1 MNVWSAALAVKGRT
15 RMSAATGRTGAMTYD
30 APSTG
35 QVLVYGATGH
45 TGRAVVAAL
54 SERGMS
60 PVLAARDAVRLGE
73 LTDALGLEGRAFPVD
88 DVPDLSGVD
97 LVLNCAGPFAD
108 TALPLA
114 RAAVAAGAHYLDIAA
129 EQPSTL
135 ALLHSLSAA
144 AAAAG
149 VVVMPGVA
157 FFGGLGDL
165 LVSALPAPGDGGPW
179 ERVAIEIELSGW
191 HPSDATLATGERNP
205 GARLRLSEGLL
216 VTTDVEAPTPDDR
229 VELRLSEH
237 ILLSRHLPVLTL
249 HTTVNASAIDDLESA
264 RDLTSAQRSLAREE
278 QGDTFRMH
286 AVVRRGDEQRSATIE
301 GDDFYAVSGP
311 LAVEVAVEVLAG
323 RFAPGGRAPGE
334 VPDPAALL
342 RRLPLS
348 GLELPS

>member
-1 MNVWSAALAVKGRT
+1 MSVARGRT
-15 RMSAATGRTGAMTYD
+15 AGMTNEH
-30 APSTG
+30 ASTRP
-35 QVLVYGATGH
+35 VLVYGATGH

-54 SERGMS
+54 LERGEA

-73 LTDALGLEGRAFPVD
+73 LTDALGLEGRAFPVG
-88 DVPDLSGVD
+88 DVPDLTGVA

-135 ALLHSLSAA
+135 ALLHSLSAQA
-144 AAAAG
+144 QDAG

-165 LVSALPAPGDGGPW
+165 LVSAIVGADDGAAW
-179 ERVAIEIELSGW
+179 DRVTIEIELSGW

-216 VTTDVEAPTPDDR
+216 VTTDAEVPTPPDR

-237 ILLSRHLPVLTL
+237 VLLSRHLPVRAL
-249 HTTVNASAIDDLESA
+249 HTTVNASAIDDLETA
-264 RDLTSAQRSLAREE
+264 RALTSEERSLAREV
-278 QGDTFRMH
+278 QDDTFRMH
-286 AVVRRGDEQRSATIE
+286 VVVSRGDEQRSAAVT
-301 GDDFYAVSGP
+301 GADFYAISGP
-311 LAVEVAVEVLAG
+311 LAVEVAAEVLAG

-334 VPDPAALL
+334 APDPVGVL

-348 GLELPS
+348 SLELLS